1 MRVRWTRN
9 SVDDL
14 QNLRICIEQ
23 DKPGAAKKFVQK
35 IICRVEEDLV
45 LQPGMGRPGRKPG
58 TREFIITG
66 TSYLLPYRVHDDTLI
81 ILRVLDGAMQ
91 WPG

>member
-14 QNLRICIEQ
+14 QNLRTYIEQ
-23 DKPGAAKKFVQK
+23 DKPGAAKKLARK
-35 IICRVEEDLV
+35 IIRRVEEDLV
-45 LQPGMGRPGRKPG
+45 LQPGIGRPGRKPG

-81 ILRVLDGAMQ
+81 LLRVLHGAMQ
-91 WPG
+91 WP

>member
-14 QNLRICIEQ
+14 QNLRTYIEQ
-23 DKPGAAKKFVQK
+23 DKPGAAKKLVQK
-35 IICRVEEDLV
+35 IIRRVEEDLV

-58 TREFIITG
+58 TREFSITG

-81 ILRVLDGAMQ
+81 ILRVLHGTMQ
-91 WPG
+91 WP